1 MPCTTLLVGK
11 NASYDGSTIMA
22 RNEDTPNGMFNVKKF
37 VVVQPEDQ
45 PRHYKSVCSH
55 IELELPDDPIRYTC
69 VPDSVRQDGVWGE
82 AGINAANVAMT
93 ATETITTNALVLGAD
108 PYVEYQ
114 KKEGRKPEKAGGL
127 GEEDFVVCALPYI
140 HSAREGVE
148 RLGALLEQYGTYESN
163 GIAFNDEHEIWW
175 LETIGGHHWMAKR
188 VKDEEYVIM
197 PNRQGIDS
205 FDLKDA
211 LGAI

>member
-45 PRHYKSVCSH
+45 PRRYKSVCSH

-93 ATETITTNALVLGAD
+93 ATETITTNSRVLGAD
-108 PYVEYQ
+108 PYVVLQ
-114 KKEGRKPEKAGGL
+114 PAQGKPGEAGYVPEVAGGI
-127 GEEDFVVCALPYI
+127 GEEDLVTIVLPYVKT
-140 HSAREGVE
+140 AKDGAL
-148 RLGALLEQYGTYESN
+148 RLGSLLEKYGTY
-163 GIAFNDEHEIWW
+163 
-175 LETIGGHHWMAKR
+175 
-188 VKDEEYVIM
+188 
-197 PNRQGIDS
+197 
-205 FDLKDA
+205 
-211 LGAI
+211 